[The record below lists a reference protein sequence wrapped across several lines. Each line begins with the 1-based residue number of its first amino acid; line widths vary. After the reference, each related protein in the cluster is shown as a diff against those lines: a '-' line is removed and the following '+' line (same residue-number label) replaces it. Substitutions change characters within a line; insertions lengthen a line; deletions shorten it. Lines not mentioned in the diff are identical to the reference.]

1 MNQETDVKSLTLAIA
16 LLLPSIAFAQDAA
29 VPANPAPPSRALKP
43 APAAARAAKKPIKT
57 APDVFDITQI
67 LGVRQ
72 LDPATYE
79 IDARLRDGSEIH
91 LRANAFVMQSLG
103 AQLGTY
109 GR

>member
-1 MNQETDVKSLTLAIA
+1 MKSLTLAIA

-29 VPANPAPPSRALKP
+29 VPANPAPAARAAKP
-43 APAAARAAKKPIKT
+43 AQAPAAAARAAKKPT
-57 APDVFDITQI
+57 QTTPDVFDIAQI

-72 LDPATYE
+72 IDPATYE
-79 IDARLRDGSEIH
+79 IDARLQNGSEIR
-91 LRANAFVMQSLG
+91 LRTNAFVMQSLG